1 MEPEAAG
8 EGTGIGRGLETGGV
22 EEGLRNV
29 ATAILPGIAEEEDL
43 RLRRRRRRRR
53 RAVTLA
59 ESLHLH
65 AESKQSS
72 HAM

>member
-8 EGTGIGRGLETGGV
+8 EGAGIGGGLETGGV

-29 ATAILPGIAEEEDL
+29 ATAILAGITEEEDL
-43 RLRRRRRRRR
+43 RLRRRRSR

-65 AESKQSS
+65 AESKQSR